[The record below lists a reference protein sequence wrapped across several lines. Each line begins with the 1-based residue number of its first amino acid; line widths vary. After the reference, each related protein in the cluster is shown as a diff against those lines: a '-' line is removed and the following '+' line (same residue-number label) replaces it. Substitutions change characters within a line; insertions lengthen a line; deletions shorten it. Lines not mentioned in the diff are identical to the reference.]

1 MHVTHAK
8 VALSYDIALVQC
20 PPLSALSNHYSV
32 LDPVVWLLR
41 NNSRMPLKETVC
53 PYVPSAFIF
62 LLLAFLLCIVND
74 LHILI
79 KLNSVRLDST
89 FFPSIINSGPRQQS
103 IRWFKNP
110 LSICSHYLWEGR
122 IYSFINSQGLINKPL
137 FLCLQTGDQNPFF

>member
-1 MHVTHAK
+1 M
-8 VALSYDIALVQC
+8 
-20 PPLSALSNHYSV
+20 

-41 NNSRMPLKETVC
+41 NNSRMPLNETVC

-89 FFPSIINSGPRQQS
+89 FFFPASSTLVLASKVLDGLKTLFPSVHIIYGR
-103 IRWFKNP
+103 
-110 LSICSHYLWEGR
+110 EG
-122 IYSFINSQGLINKPL
+122 FTLL
-137 FLCLQTGDQNPFF
+137 